1 MTEDRVTPE
10 NLLGIA
16 RGHWEIENRN
26 HLVRDTTYHEDLSQV
41 RTENGPHMMA
51 TLRGLAISIMR
62 LTGVKN
68 IAKAARNFAA
78 SARVTLRKLGL

>member
-1 MTEDRVTPE
+1 LFINVKHGRQ
-10 NLLGIA
+10 
-16 RGHWEIENRN
+16 R
-26 HLVRDTTYHEDLSQV
+26 EDLSQV

-51 TLRGLAISIMR
+51 TLSELAMSIMR

-78 SARVTLRKLGL
+78 SVHETLRQLGL